1 MDTVDKDVLQRFL
14 LERAG
19 VRGVFVRLGASWR
32 EVAGRAAYPPARYS

>member
-19 VRGVFVRLGASWR
+19 VRGVFVRLGA
-32 EVAGRAAYPPARYS
+32 A